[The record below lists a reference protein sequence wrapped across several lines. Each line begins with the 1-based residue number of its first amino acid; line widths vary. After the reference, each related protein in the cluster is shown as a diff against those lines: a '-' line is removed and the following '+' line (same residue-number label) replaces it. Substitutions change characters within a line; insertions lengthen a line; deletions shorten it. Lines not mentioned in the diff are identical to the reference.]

1 MTSSMGEQRWASK
14 RRGGMTVLGKVAKVA
29 VPKPLNLPSQK
40 LENHGLDPNVEIVPK
55 GTLSWGSRPSSGS
68 SNAWATSALSPST
81 DGGSSSPSH
90 LAGRPLSGGG
100 TRPSTAGSEKG
111 HDSNVIAWGPN
122 SRPSSA
128 SGVQGSNL
136 ASSTSL
142 RPHSADTRPGSA
154 QLSRFADHSLEGS
167 AARGATVSSEQMGG
181 NEGFSLSSG
190 DFPTLGT
197 DKDESRMKMESLDAS
212 HGRPGSS
219 SGGAKSMPDSME
231 ISHEDASDSGI
242 RDYSWRKNSPP
253 FVEDGP
259 RPSMERWHGDP
270 HLYQNPNIGPPHYD
284 SWRGAP
290 SANPPPGG
298 VWYRGPHGPPPY
310 GGPVPPRGFHMEPF
324 PYYHSQNPAPGLANS
339 QPIPPGVGHHGHH
352 PQNGDMYRPHLQES
366 FMRPGL
372 PMRPG
377 FYPGPVPFEGYYRP
391 QMGFCHPNERDLPF
405 MGMPAGPISNRPTNQ
420 NAPDLNNSHPRSFEG
435 RRPDQVDPDRLHDPR
450 GNYKVLVNQNDGEYQ
465 SNKER
470 WGHRVISD
478 VSNREKGILSKAPLQ
493 ETAWGDDYQKH
504 DNSGYGKNAVKDEV
518 PSRPPDNRYHSSN
531 SANPKLSESVFNAEK
546 SGTRPGSGDR
556 PTSRD
561 HSLIQKIE
569 GLNAK
574 ARSSGGNVFNGEEPT
589 ERVQMVDARPRQSL
603 HEADTGVVLGRHYPT
618 GVRVPVSRDTDL
630 SASEKSGESMMAAG
644 PRRANQGGQNRG
656 YSHGRENSEGQ
667 EVSRWGRRSQS
678 HSVQSAGSNL
688 TNDHVEDMG
697 LPRANIEMKGDAEP
711 AMSSLDSGDTQ
722 RAKMREIAKQRAIQL
737 QKEEEERIRE
747 QKAKALAK
755 LEELNRRSA
764 THVPQAPSQKQIGQT
779 CSAVPLMPDDS
790 KDQSDLKAN
799 SIARPNSGVS
809 DETAPTDIKVMDPAV
824 KVEDAPSDRTA
835 AQVDE
840 VSKHKRA
847 GYKSKQNVHEKNLTQ
862 KLTGVGQDVSDHNSG
877 NAIHEVTVGNK
888 VDGGSRKELP
898 EIPHVSDSSAP
909 QKRRNNKSGK
919 NKPKVETSS
928 NANPSTVSQQNNSDL
943 GRASSASMEDNTSDL
958 RAYSKQPA
966 QPPGSHSSDVHGRV
980 NNAWKGQHSRNVR
993 SSQGNKLSEKAQSND
1008 AVVWAPV
1015 CSVNKVEVPA
1025 QTTQK
1030 AVEPVALPAAGESM
1044 PQSSFKSKRA
1054 EMERYVPKPGVA
1066 KELAQQGSIQ
1076 QYPSLPVDQST
1087 IAQASID
1094 FSVGNGGREK
1104 DSQGFDNRHGRGQGS
1119 WRQRV
1124 SAESNHAHESMTTDP
1139 PNRPAEL
1146 PMKGPEAIT
1155 SDGQSGVNDSTSKS
1169 SAAFTSAKGQFPS
1182 GRGKRHPFKGQKS
1195 SGNSQ
1200 SFEHK
1205 DSNAGLNDSHIGSER
1220 NHIEKTQS
1228 SKESRAVVDRSAAHW
1243 QPKSQVHV
1251 AHNQLESSKPDI
1263 GSGSIVHSHLEHNL
1277 FAAKDRR
1284 PGSEEKS
1291 MQDFGHKEKRDPHA
1305 KGQPHPS
1312 NQALESEIEDRR
1324 NEQRPLSGYRK
1335 NSNYGSRVNRV
1346 HESRGEWTT
1355 TAPESKQHY
1364 SSANR
1369 ERQRQNS
1376 HYEYQAVA
1384 PSHESNDREPQI
1396 QSQQGGQRFRE
1407 RGPSRRGR
1415 GGRGNFYGRQS
1426 GNE

>member
-14 RRGGMTVLGKVAKVA
+14 RRSGMTVLGKVAKVA
-29 VPKPLNLPSQK
+29 VPKPLNLPSQR

-55 GTLSWGSRPSSGS
+55 GTLGWGSRPSSGG

-81 DGGSSSPSH
+81 DGSSSSPSH
-90 LAGRPLSGGG
+90 LVGRPVSGGG

-128 SGVQGSNL
+128 SGVQASNHTSL
-136 ASSTSL
+136 TSL

-154 QLSRFADHSLEGS
+154 QLSRFADRSLEGS
-167 AARGATVSSEQMGG
+167 AARGATVSSERMGVD
-181 NEGFSLSSG
+181 EGFSLSSG

-197 DKDESRMKMESLDAS
+197 EKDESRMKLEPLDVS
-212 HGRPGSS
+212 HGRPSSS
-219 SGGAKSMPDSME
+219 SGGAKSMSDSME
-231 ISHEDASDSGI
+231 ISHEEPSDSDT
-242 RDYSWRKNSPP
+242 RDYSWRKNYPP

-259 RPSMERWHGDP
+259 RPSMERWHGDS

-298 VWYRGPHGPPPY
+298 VWYRGPHGPPSY
-310 GGPVPPRGFHMEPF
+310 GGPVPPGGFHMEPF
-324 PYYHSQNPAPGLANS
+324 PYYHPQNPAPGNS
-339 QPIPPGVGHHGHH
+339 HPIPPGAGHHGHH

-391 QMGFCHPNERDLPF
+391 QMGFCNPNERDLPF
-405 MGMPAGPISNRPTNQ
+405 MGMPAGPICNRPTNQ

-435 RRPDQVDPDRLHDPR
+435 RRPDQVDPDHLHDPR
-450 GNYKVLVNQNDGEYQ
+450 GNYKVLVKQNDGEYQ
-465 SNKER
+465 NNKEK
-470 WGHRVISD
+470 WGHRVITD

-493 ETAWGDDYQKH
+493 ENAWGDDYQNR
-504 DNSGYGKNAVKDEV
+504 DNFGYGKNAANDEV
-518 PSRPPDNRYHSSN
+518 PFRPPDNRYHSSN
-531 SANPKLSESVFNAEK
+531 PANPKLSDSVFNVEK
-546 SGTRPGSGDR
+546 SSTRPGIGDR
-556 PTSRD
+556 GTSRD

-574 ARSSGGNVFNGEEPT
+574 ARSSGVNAFNGDEPI
-589 ERVQMVDARPRQSL
+589 ERE
-603 HEADTGVVLGRHYPT
+603 EADTGVVLGRHYPT
-618 GVRVPVSRDTDL
+618 GSLVPVSRDTDL
-630 SASEKSGESMMAAG
+630 IASEKTVESIMAGG
-644 PRRANQGGQNRG
+644 PRRVIQGGQNRG
-656 YSHGRENSEGQ
+656 HPHGRGNFDGQ
-667 EVSRWGRRSQS
+667 EVSRWGRKSQS
-678 HSVQSAGSNL
+678 HSVQLAGPNSSNDL
-688 TNDHVEDMG
+688 VEDMG
-697 LPRANIEMKGDAEP
+697 VPRANIEMKGDGEP

-764 THVPQAPSQKQIGQT
+764 THVPEAPSQKEIDPT
-779 CSAVPLMPDDS
+779 HSAGSLTPDGS

-799 SIARPNSGVS
+799 TIARPNSGLS
-809 DETAPTDIKVMDPAV
+809 DKTSQIDIQVVDSVDKASF
-824 KVEDAPSDRTA
+824 ENAPSNRSA
-835 AQVDE
+835 AQVYD

-847 GYKSKQNVHEKNLTQ
+847 GNKTRENILEKNLTQ
-862 KLTGVGQDVSDHNSG
+862 KLTDIGQDVLDSSSEIANQE
-877 NAIHEVTVGNK
+877 ATVGSK
-888 VDGGSRKELP
+888 FDRESRKELP
-898 EIPHVSDSSAP
+898 ETPHVSESFAP
-909 QKRRNNKSGK
+909 QKRRNNRSGK
-919 NKPKVETSS
+919 NKPRVEAPS
-928 NANPSTVSQQNNSDL
+928 NAISSIVSLQNNSDL
-943 GRASSASMEDNTSDL
+943 GRASSASVEDNTSDL
-958 RAYSKQPA
+958 RAYSKEPDQSS
-966 QPPGSHSSDVHGRV
+966 GSHSSDVHGRV
-980 NNAWKGQHSRNVR
+980 NNAWKGQHSRNSR
-993 SSQGNKLSEKAQSND
+993 SSQGNRLSEKAQSSE

-1015 CSVNKVEVPA
+1015 HSHNKVEVPS

-1030 AVEPVALPAAGESM
+1030 AVDPVPSSAAGESM
-1044 PQSSFKSKRA
+1044 SQGSFKSKRA

-1066 KELAQQGSIQ
+1066 KELAQQVSIQ
-1076 QYPSLPVDQST
+1076 HSSPPVDHST
-1087 IAQASID
+1087 TAQASLD
-1094 FSVGNGGREK
+1094 SAAGNGGREK

-1124 SAESNHAHESMTTDP
+1124 SAESNHTHESKTVDP
-1139 PNRPAEL
+1139 PNRPTEL
-1146 PMKGPEAIT
+1146 PLKGPEAVT
-1155 SDGQSGVNDSTSKS
+1155 SDAPSGIIDSTSKS
-1169 SAAFTSAKGQFPS
+1169 PTAFATARGHFPS

-1195 SGNSQ
+1195 SGNPQ

-1205 DSNAGLNDSHIGSER
+1205 DSNAGMNDSHFHFGSER

-1228 SKESRAVVDRSAAHW
+1228 SKEGRAVMDRSAALW
-1243 QPKSQVHV
+1243 QPKSQVYV
-1251 AHNQLESSKPDI
+1251 AHNQQESMKPDI
-1263 GSGSIVHSHLEHNL
+1263 CFGSIGHSQAEHNQS
-1277 FAAKDRR
+1277 AAKDRR

-1291 MQDFGHKEKRDPHA
+1291 MQDIGHKENKEEKRGPHV
-1305 KGQPHPS
+1305 KGHPHPS
-1312 NQALESEIEDRR
+1312 SQVLESEIEDGR

-1335 NSNYGSRVNRV
+1335 NSNYGGRANRV
-1346 HESRGEWTT
+1346 HESRGEWST

-1364 SSANR
+1364 SSVNR

-1376 HYEYQAVA
+1376 HYEYQAVG
-1384 PSHESNDREPQI
+1384 PSYSSNDRDPQI
-1396 QSQQGGQRFRE
+1396 GSQQGSQQFRG
-1407 RGPSRRGR
+1407 RGHSRRGR
-1415 GGRGNFYGRQS
+1415 GNLYGRQS